1 MTLVSCGVATVDV
14 TPPVGLRMAG
24 FAARIDP
31 AQGAHDPLTVRA
43 LAVGE
48 TAIAVADVIG
58 LDDALCARVR
68 ARLALAD
75 GAVILAATHTHGGP
89 MTLPGRFGVDV
100 DAAWLAR
107 LEDGFVD
114 AIGRAL
120 ADRRPATVTLA
131 HGADPGVAKN
141 RRHAGGL
148 TDPSLPVVRVTGA
161 DGRVV
166 AVLVAYACHPVVLG
180 ADNRL
185 WTADY
190 PGFVR
195 RRIEAA
201 APGATAL
208 FLTGCCGDANTG
220 HSAAASLTRAA
231 AQGRTYEAAE
241 GYAARIAD
249 AALAAR
255 PSVTA
260 SGPAR
265 GASSAVRLDF
275 VREARPVAELAAD
288 WRAERA
294 SATDPVRAVV
304 LDHWIAWAE
313 GAGAGPLTPYDGRVG
328 VLDWGGIRIA
338 GLPGEIFAETGLS
351 VRAGLDGRPTG
362 GGTIAI
368 AYADGCPG
376 YIPPLSEIPHGGY
389 EVAEAH
395 RYFATPGPFAP
406 GSAERLAEAAV
417 RVGQGLGG

>member
-1 MTLVSCGVATVDV
+1 MTPIPCGVATVDV
-14 TPPVGLRMAG
+14 TPAPGLRMAG
-24 FAARIDP
+24 FAARTDP
-31 AQGAHDPLTVRA
+31 ATGAHDPLTVRA
-43 LAVGE
+43 LAVGD
-48 TAIAVADVIG
+48 TVIAVADAIG
-58 LDDALCARVR
+58 MDEALCARVR
-68 ARLALAD
+68 ARLPIPGD
-75 GAVILAATHTHGGP
+75 AVILAATHTHGGP
-89 MTLPGRFGVDV
+89 MTLPGRFGGGVDTG
-100 DAAWLAR
+100 WLAR
-107 LEDGFVD
+107 LEDGFV
-114 AIGRAL
+114 AAVEGAL
-120 ADRRPATVTLA
+120 AARRPATLTLA

-141 RRHAGGL
+141 RRHPGGP
-148 TDPSLPVVRVTGA
+148 TDPSLPVVRVTAA
-161 DGRVV
+161 DGAPI

-180 ADNRL
+180 ADNLL

-201 APGATAL
+201 VPGATAL

-231 AQGRTYEAAE
+231 AEGRTYAAAE
-241 GYAARIAD
+241 GYGTRIAD

-255 PSVTA
+255 PTVTA
-260 SGPAR
+260 TGPAR
-265 GASSAVRLDF
+265 GGSVPVRLDF
-275 VREARPVAELAAD
+275 AREVRPVADLAAE

-294 SATDPVRAVV
+294 TTGDPVRAIV
-304 LDHWIAWAE
+304 LGHWIAWAE
-313 GAGAGPLTPYDGRVG
+313 GPGAGPLTPHHARVG

-338 GLPGEIFAETGLS
+338 ALPGEIFAETALS
-351 VRAGLDGRPTG
+351 VRTGLDGRATG

-417 RVGQGLGG
+417 GVGRGLG